1 MDGKVP
7 ETFVEGLLSGFGHPV
22 IEVPHLAAILLVG
35 AVAARTGGLALIA
48 AFVAGSFLGTSV
60 LGLNFPLPWG
70 ETLVFASG
78 AVLAALLLMRSAMI
92 VVTALVLATGIIHGM
107 AFAEAIVGAETSP
120 LIAYLIGLALTE
132 LVLATLVFVIAGR
145 WSVGLVRRS

>member
-1 MDGKVP
+1 
-7 ETFVEGLLSGFGHPV
+7 
-22 IEVPHLAAILLVG
+22 
-35 AVAARTGGLALIA
+35 
-48 AFVAGSFLGTSV
+48 V
-60 LGLNFPLPWG
+60 LGLNFPLPLG